1 MSVLIFGV
9 LMAAALA
16 VIAVPLGLKFGSPA
30 MLKNL
35 SLVRTGLLVVAAV
48 CSGLLSLICLA
59 AAAFGMNTSLPWGLG
74 ILMYLIPGLGFP
86 AFVILKFGSV
96 RVLSYVLWLMTLA
109 SSLAFY
115 FGDQADRLAS
125 GLRPITNP
133 TERIGMLAPLR
144 LCSLGWQFLSRPP
157 LFVILAKS
165 GRSWPIPYLL
175 ISL

>member
-9 LMAAALA
+9 LIAAALA
-16 VIAVPLGLKFGSPA
+16 AITIPLSLRYGSPA

-35 SLVRTGLLVVAAV
+35 SLVKTGLLVLASV
-48 CSGLLSLICLA
+48 CSGLLSLISLA
-59 AAAFGMNTSLPWGLG
+59 AAAWGMNTSLPWGLG
-74 ILMYLIPGLGFP
+74 IFMYLIPALGFP

-96 RVLSYVLWLMTLA
+96 RLLSRVLWLMTLA

-133 TERIGMLAPLR
+133 TERIGMFTNAFTIVLVGIAVLVQAASICASKEKR
-144 LCSLGWQFLSRPP
+144 VLEAN
-157 LFVILAKS
+157 FV
-165 GRSWPIPYLL
+165 PVD
-175 ISL
+175 